1 MSNEIQKF
9 VQRTFKTFWLQVL
22 GIAVLIG
29 IGIALVK
36 WITNTNSL
44 SVNVDQRIDVTPQQI
59 QSIQSIGQWEFLAI
73 NDEEL
78 VDTVRK
84 SIFVDH
90 ELVRIYYGTLRLGI
104 DLHKAKPQ
112 WLHVENDT
120 VVVATLPNVELLDRN
135 FIDEARTQPFFES
148 GSWSEAD
155 KEKLYNIASRKMLK
169 RCFTKGNIA
178 TAENNAQQQFEK
190 MLKAMGYKKIRVEF
204 EKRAKTK

>member
-9 VQRTFKTFWLQVL
+9 AGRTFKTFWLQVL
-22 GIAVLIG
+22 GIAVLIAV
-29 IGIALVK
+29 GIALVK
-36 WITNTNSL
+36 WITNTNSV
-44 SVNVDQRIDVTPQQI
+44 SVNVDQRIDVTPQQV

-84 SIFVDH
+84 SIFVDR

-112 WLHVENDT
+112 WLHVENDSI
-120 VVVATLPNVELLDRN
+120 VVSTLPNVELLDRN
-135 FIDEARTQPFFES
+135 FIDEARTQSFFES
-148 GSWSEAD
+148 GSWSADD
-155 KEKLYNIASRKMLK
+155 KEKLYNIAYKKMLK
-169 RCFTKGNIA
+169 RCFTKENIA

-190 MLKAMGYKKIRVEF
+190 MLKAMGYKNVRVEF
-204 EKRAKTK
+204 EKRSKPK

>member
-9 VQRTFKTFWLQVL
+9 AGRTFKTFWLQVL
-22 GIAVLIG
+22 GIAVLIAV
-29 IGIALVK
+29 GIALVK
-36 WITNTNSL
+36 WITNTNSV

-90 ELVRIYYGTLRLGI
+90 ELVRIY
-104 DLHKAKPQ
+104 
-112 WLHVENDT
+112 
-120 VVVATLPNVELLDRN
+120 NVELLDRN
-135 FIDEARTQPFFES
+135 FIDEARTQSFFES
-148 GSWSEAD
+148 GSWSADD
-155 KEKLYNIASRKMLK
+155 KEKLYNIAYKKMLK
-169 RCFTKGNIA
+169 RCFTKENIA

-190 MLKAMGYKKIRVEF
+190 MLKAMGYKNVRVEF
-204 EKRAKTK
+204 EKRSKTK